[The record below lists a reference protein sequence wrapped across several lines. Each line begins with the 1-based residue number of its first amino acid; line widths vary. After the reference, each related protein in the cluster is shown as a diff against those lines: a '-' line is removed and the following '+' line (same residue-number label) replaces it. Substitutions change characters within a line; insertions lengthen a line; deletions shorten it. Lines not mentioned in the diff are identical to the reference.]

1 MSFHQGEEEQY
12 ENNPTLGAND
22 NEYDYL
28 FSVHSLNKP
37 MEPPV
42 WKEIKTDDKS
52 LEFEIDTGSPVTLI
66 SEDSLKNHY
75 SNLDK
80 TPVIKKRLK
89 ITC

>member
-1 MSFHQGEEEQY
+1 MSFHQGEEEEY
-12 ENNPTLGAND
+12 ENNPKLGAND

-66 SEDSLKNHY
+66 SEDCLKNHY

-80 TPVIKKRLK
+80 TPVIEEA
-89 ITC
+89 